1 MDEIPNH
8 WMHPDGA
15 PGTMQQQ
22 LGDKGWDQ
30 YMDHREREV
39 TAHENVA
46 HAQEHGFKATA
57 RAEESK
63 AALLASRTA
72 LISTFATVVRMGA
85 YLGLAFGVAELIRF
99 WP

>member
-1 MDEIPNH
+1 MNEAPGH

-39 TAHENVA
+39 KAHENVA
-46 HAQEHGFKATA
+46 LAQRHGFEATA
-57 RAEESK
+57 MAEEGK
-63 AALLASRTA
+63 AALLGARVA
-72 LISTFATVVRMGA
+72 LVSTLTSIARIGTV
-85 YLGLAFGVAELIRF
+85 LGLGFGIAELIRF